1 MREKKDKNK
10 VIKKSMTFAEIMQK
24 HPESAEALMSEGMPC
39 FGCPMAMQE
48 TLEQGAI
55 AHGLNPNKI
64 VEKLNKKKSSR
75 KRLSSKNKR

>member
-1 MREKKDKNK
+1 
-10 VIKKSMTFAEIMQK
+10 
-24 HPESAEALMSEGMPC
+24 
-39 FGCPMAMQE
+39 MAMQE